1 MSSNEGSALTT
12 QSRDEPTA
20 SATKANSA
28 NPPRRERLNTVD
40 RFAGWARLVAGVVL
54 IILVIAAIFFAGFFT
69 GRHYGDRFR
78 GGEEF
83 LVPGQCVQTLCQPA
97 GPHAGTQCYQR
108 YVPCP

>member
-1 MSSNEGSALTT
+1 MSSNEGSAQTP

-28 NPPRRERLNTVD
+28 NPPLRQRPYAVN
-40 RFAGWARLVAGVVL
+40 RFAAWARLVAGVVL

-83 LVPGQCVQTLCQPA
+83 IVPGQCVQTLCQPA